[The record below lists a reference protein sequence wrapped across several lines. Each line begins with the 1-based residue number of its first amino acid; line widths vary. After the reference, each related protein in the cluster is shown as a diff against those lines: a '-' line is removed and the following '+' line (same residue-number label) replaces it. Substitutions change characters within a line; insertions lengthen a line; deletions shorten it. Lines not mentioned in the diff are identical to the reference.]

1 MSLQSVQMN
10 LSRVIGPAI
19 GAVIYSQFSAAPV
32 FAINAGT
39 YLFACAGVRLRP
51 LPPYAPGRW
60 RRPGWARLLSGVRMP
75 ASDPLIRRILTT
87 LVLFSFFSLAF
98 VGLMPVIAAD
108 SFGIRPR
115 ASAVRAAVRVF
126 GLGAALGAISV
137 GTCSRGRRR
146 SIPRLGS
153 RRVRRASRRVRAV
166 CVTDAPAYPVGFVL
180 GFFYF
185 LVITSLATVLQE
197 NVDDGIRGR
206 IMALW
211 IMGFGGIVP
220 VGVLIGG
227 FVANYTS
234 VTLVLLIG
242 AAAAL
247 LLAPYAK
254 LDKFVASARRS

>member
-1 MSLQSVQMN
+1 M
-10 LSRVIGPAI
+10 
-19 GAVIYSQFSAAPV
+19 
-32 FAINAGT
+32 
-39 YLFACAGVRLRP
+39 
-51 LPPYAPGRW
+51 
-60 RRPGWARLLSGVRMP
+60 
-75 ASDPLIRRILTT
+75 
-87 LVLFSFFSLAF
+87 
-98 VGLMPVIAAD
+98 
-108 SFGIRPR
+108 
-115 ASAVRAAVRVF
+115 SAVEIRTIAKITRRLVPFLIVCYFTAYLDRVNVGFAALEMNQDLGLSQTAF
-126 GLGAALGAISV
+126 GLGAATGAISV
-137 GTCSRGRRR
+137 GTLLAGR
-146 SIPRLGS
+146 SKAPIPRVGLVVFAGLLTVFALLRS
-153 RRVRRASRRVRAV
+153 
-166 CVTDAPAYPVGFVL
+166 DPPAYPLGFVL

-197 NVDDGIRGR
+197 NVDDSSRGR

-254 LDKFVASARRS
+254 LDTSVASARRS